1 MKAVKYLG
9 PDNIQVV
16 PTDVPTP
23 DSGEALVKVHLAGIC
38 GTDMAIIGGKHPRAR
53 PPLIPGH
60 EFAGQVVD
68 IRPGGTPSRIN
79 IGDRVTAYPLISCGQ
94 CWSCRNGFAHVCSHL
109 KLIGIDTDGF
119 MAEYARVPI
128 NHLYQLPATL
138 SFEKGALIEP
148 LAVGIH
154 AVAMAQPKASDF
166 CVVMGAGPIG
176 LMVGL
181 RLHSLNIQ
189 NIVITDLN
197 NYRLQLADEL
207 GLQTLD
213 ISRCDPGEE
222 VLSLTDRAGADIVFE
237 AAGSKE
243 AAMQM
248 SQLVRCRGKVILVSV
263 HKEPHKVNLQAINF
277 KEISIIGSRVYSPTD
292 YEQALKLAAEL
303 SVERLISHKV
313 PIAQGAKAFGLVKE
327 SQDVA
332 KVVISME

>member
-9 PDNIQVV
+9 PDNIQILQ
-16 PTDVPTP
+16 TDIPTP
-23 DSGEALVKVHLAGIC
+23 GSGEALVKVHFAGIC
-38 GTDMAIIGGKHPRAR
+38 GTDIAIIGGKHPRAR

-68 IRPGGTPSRIN
+68 IGPGCTPSKIK

-94 CWSCRNGFAHVCSHL
+94 CWSCRNGLEHVCSRL

-128 NHLYQLPATL
+128 DHLYQLPATL

-148 LAVGIH
+148 LAVGTH

-166 CVVMGAGPIG
+166 CVVMGAVPIG

-181 RLHSLNIQ
+181 RLRSIDLQ
-189 NIVITDLN
+189 NVVVTDLN
-197 NYRLQLADEL
+197 NYRLRLANEL
-207 GLQTLD
+207 GLQTLN
-213 ISRCDPGEE
+213 ISQCDLAEE
-222 VLSLTDRAGADIVFE
+222 ILSLTDGTGADIVFE
-237 AAGSKE
+237 AAGSKG

-263 HKEPHKVNLQAINF
+263 HKNPHEVNLQAINF
-277 KEISIIGSRVYSPTD
+277 KEISIIGSRVYSPAD
-292 YEQALKLAAEL
+292 YEQALELAADL
-303 SVERLISHKV
+303 PVERLISHKV
-313 PIAQGAKAFGLVKE
+313 PIEQGADAFGLVKD
-327 SQDVA
+327 SQDVG